1 MTLEQLR
8 IFVCVATRLNMTRAA
23 EELHITQS
31 GVSASIS
38 ALENTYGTALFDR
51 VGRRIEL
58 SAAGEAFLVEAEKVL
73 RQVGSAQ
80 RALLD
85 LSNLRRGSVSVCAS
99 QTVGNYYLPE
109 IIAKFHVRWP
119 SLDIGLHIT
128 NTAGAVRMLSE
139 GKAEIALV
147 EGGYDEPTLASQTIK
162 GDRICVFVPRT
173 HPWASRT
180 PAPEELLTGGW
191 VLREDGSGT
200 RSEFMAGLV
209 GLGLDPDQLEIQ
221 LELPT
226 NEAVRS
232 AVLAG
237 AGPGALSELVV
248 ADALASGAL
257 ARVDVALPSRAFT
270 ILRHAERKLSRAG
283 DVFIKTLT
291 GTPAECE
298 RPVMR
303 PVGRAFNLARLSA

>member
-1 MTLEQLR
+1 
-8 IFVCVATRLNMTRAA
+8 
-23 EELHITQS
+23 
-31 GVSASIS
+31 
-38 ALENTYGTALFDR
+38 
-51 VGRRIEL
+51 
-58 SAAGEAFLVEAEKVL
+58 
-73 RQVGSAQ
+73 
-80 RALLD
+80 
-85 LSNLRRGSVSVCAS
+85 
-99 QTVGNYYLPE
+99 
-109 IIAKFHVRWP
+109 
-119 SLDIGLHIT
+119 
-128 NTAGAVRMLSE
+128 
-139 GKAEIALV
+139 
-147 EGGYDEPTLASQTIK
+147 
-162 GDRICVFVPRT
+162 VFVPRT